1 MQILIVRHAIAEERI
16 TFAATGN
23 SDELRP
29 LTPKGISRMHKGAQG
44 LKQIQ
49 PNIQHLAHSPLTR
62 AVQTA
67 DIIAEYYPQ
76 AQRIEFQELAPSPSP
91 EQVIKQLTSLPSDA
105 TIALVGHEPDLSE
118 LVAWLTTGNKKGF
131 IKLKK
136 GAACLLETWGPPAE
150 ASAQLL
156 WCLAP
161 HQLRQLNK

>member
-23 SDELRP
+23 SDDQRP
-29 LTPKGISRMHKGAQG
+29 LTPKGISRMRKGSQG
-44 LKQIQ
+44 LKRILPEIQ
-49 PNIQHLAHSPLTR
+49 LLAHSPLVR

-67 DIIAEYYPQ
+67 DIVAEYYPQ
-76 AQRIEFQELAPSPSP
+76 AQRMEFQELAPSPSP
-91 EQVIKQLTSLPSDA
+91 EQVLKRLTSLPSDT

-118 LVAWLTTGNKKGF
+118 LIAWLTTGTQEGF
-131 IKLKK
+131 INLKK

-150 ASAQLL
+150 TGAQLL

-161 HQLRQLNK
+161 RQLRQLSQ